1 MIDNNATGKPV
12 NGITLT
18 MAIPN
23 APDMTTEISNEQ
35 IVEWFKYVYIISPAA
50 QEPIKWF
57 GWTLQKNPMDMW
69 MYQEIIAR
77 CKPDI
82 IIETGTCGGGSALYM
97 AMICDAVGNGQ
108 IITID
113 INKYTNQPSHPRIE
127 YLIGNSVS
135 ESIIKYVSLKCVGK
149 DVMVILDSDHSKT
162 HVINELNEYAYLVSK
177 EQYLIVEDTQING
190 HPVGQKWGLGPW
202 EAVEEWLPHHPKFI
216 IY

>member
-1 MIDNNATGKPV
+1 MINNNVDDKPV

-35 IVEWFKYVYIISPAA
+35 IIEWFKYVYIISPAA

-69 MYQEIIAR
+69 MYQEIIVR
-77 CKPDI
+77 CRPDV

-97 AMICDAVGNGQ
+97 AMICDAIDSGQ

-113 INKYTNQPSHPRIE
+113 IHKYTHQPSHPRIE
-127 YLIGNSVS
+127 YLIRDSVS
-135 ESIIKYVSLKCVGK
+135 PNILSIVRQRCAGK
-149 DVMVILDSDHSKT
+149 LAMVILDSDHRMP
-162 HVINELNEYAYLVSK
+162 HVLDELAN
-177 EQYLIVEDTQING
+177 T
-190 HPVGQKWGLGPW
+190 
-202 EAVEEWLPHHPKFI
+202 
-216 IY
+216 